1 MLNKE
6 GDLQEAKPMTYDQF
20 RKQHNLPRGN
30 KAALL
35 YAFFK
40 MSLKEPKT

>member
-1 MLNKE
+1 MLNLKNY
-6 GDLQEAKPMTYDQF
+6 LQEAKPMTYDQF